1 MPDFVALAAVL
12 CLFGWMP
19 ITAFYKS
26 KIRLEELKLQQKQ
39 GTDASTL
46 DAVEQLRREVQA
58 LRETSTKFDLSFDAG
73 LSRLEDRMNR
83 VEGQQ
88 QTAAPAQHAAQ
99 QNAPAPAPRPS
110 SWYSPAEERV
120 ARNGHGGGHG

>member
-1 MPDFVALAAVL
+1 MGEDVIGLAAVL
-12 CLFGWMP
+12 CLFGWIP

-39 GTDASTL
+39 GADASTL
-46 DAVEQLRREVQA
+46 QAVDELRREMQA

-73 LSRLEDRMNR
+73 LSRLEERMNR

-88 QTAAPAQHAAQ
+88 QTAVPQQ
-99 QNAPAPAPRPS
+99 VGQNAPAPGMPPRSS

-120 ARNGHGGGHG
+120 ARNGHG